1 MKDKRFN
8 LGYFNSTFP
17 KQYFDS
23 LKQLT
28 NICKNVFHSHN
39 DNETISS
46 EGIYIF
52 TTSGHYIELLNRIGD
67 LKM

>member
-8 LGYFNSTFP
+8 LGHFYSTFP
-17 KQYFDS
+17 KEYFDS

-28 NICKNVFHSHN
+28 NICKNVFHSLN